1 MMNCQQAT
9 RLMSEAQ
16 ERTLSFRENV
26 ALRLHLLICSG
37 CKNFS
42 TQIPWLSLL
51 MKAHAHG
58 QDQQASPPPGL

>member
-16 ERTLSFRENV
+16 ERPLRLREKV
-26 ALRLHLLICSG
+26 ALKLHLLICTG

-42 TQIPWLSLL
+42 TQIPWLSQL
-51 MKAHAHG
+51 MKAHAQG
-58 QDQQASPPPGL
+58 QDQQASPPTGQ

>member
-42 TQIPWLSLL
+42 TQIPWLSQL